1 MACVLGLDI
10 GTTSTIGVLIRP
22 PDQTIALASR
32 PVALRSDHVGWAEED
47 PEEWWANVGEIVREL
62 TRSSGVSPAEIAA
75 VGVTGMLPAVV
86 LLNSA
91 GRLLRPSIQQS
102 DARCRAEVAE
112 LRTEIDEKAF
122 LAKAGNGINQQLVIA
137 KLRWIERHEPA
148 VFARIAT
155 VFGSYDYINWRLTG
169 ERAIEQNWALEAGFV
184 DFKSQ
189 AIDDALVALAHIP
202 RAALPRKVASHDILG
217 VVSDRG
223 AAESGLEAG
232 TRVIGGA
239 ADHIASALGAGVVSA
254 GDVLLKF
261 GGSVDILTATDHAE
275 PDPRLFLDYHLRP
288 GLFVP
293 NGCMSTGG
301 SALNWFA
308 RHFAGG
314 ETQAAEKAGVSIHQW
329 LDRLAEQRPAG
340 SDGLVITPYF
350 LGEKTPIHDANA
362 RATFDGLTLS
372 HDIGHS
378 LEGPA
383 RGLCLCDRASCRGHE
398 RDRLQDRAL
407 HCFRRRIY
415 EPRLDADRRRRLAA
429 TGSKAGR
436 TPRLLRRRRLDGG
449 DRRQSRLR
457 LVCDFR
463 LRASLRPDRASARG
477 RGDLSPRL
485 SPLPRDLSRPCGTH
499 GVMSVFRAVAW
510 DIDGTLIDSEG
521 LHQRSLIE
529 TGAEFGVDLSDL
541 PDEAFRGIHMRDVWT
556 ALKPR
561 FPNTVDRN
569 TWIAAIERFYV
580 AHAPSLSAIP
590 GAVEAVRALAA
601 KGVAQACVSNSGR
614 SIVDANLDVLGIRR
628 LMAFSISLEDVSRGK
643 PDPEPYREAARRL
656 AIRPAAIVAVED
668 SGAGARSAR
677 SAGLYVMGYAPD
689 RDAIVGSDR
698 SIAKLM
704 EVLSLFDS

>member
-1 MACVLGLDI
+1 MESI
-10 GTTSTIGVLIRP
+10 SSSSP
-22 PDQTIALASR
+22 PSFD
-32 PVALRSDHVGWAEED
+32 G
-47 PEEWWANVGEIVREL
+47 
-62 TRSSGVSPAEIAA
+62 SSA
-75 VGVTGMLPAVV
+75 TNL
-86 LLNSA
+86 
-91 GRLLRPSIQQS
+91 Q
-102 DARCRAEVAE
+102 
-112 LRTEIDEKAF
+112 
-122 LAKAGNGINQQLVIA
+122 
-137 KLRWIERHEPA
+137 

-184 DFKSQ
+184 DLKSHT
-189 AIDDALVALAHIP
+189 IDDALVALAHIP
-202 RAALPRKVASHDILG
+202 RAALPRKVASHEILG

-232 TRVIGGA
+232 TPVIGGA

-261 GGSVDILTATDHAE
+261 GGSVDILTATDHAK

-314 ETQAAEKAGVSIHQW
+314 EAQAAETAGVSIHQW

-372 HDIGHS
+372 HDIGH
-378 LEGPA
+378 LW
-383 RGLCLCDRASCRGHE
+383 
-398 RDRLQDRAL
+398 RAL
-407 HCFRRRIY
+407 LEAYAYAIAHHVEVMNEIGYKTERFIVSDGGSTSRVWMQIV
-415 EPRLDADRRRRLAA
+415 ADVLQQPVQRLAGHP
-429 TGSKAGR
+429 GSCVGAAWTAAIGADLVSDWSAISAFVR
-436 TPRLLRRRRLDGG
+436 PSDRIAPRARR
-449 DRRQSRLR
+449 
-457 LVCDFR
+457 
-463 LRASLRPDRASARG
+463 
-477 RGDLSPRL
+477 RGDLSSRL
-485 SPLPRDLSRPCGTH
+485 SPLPRDLSRPRWTN

-580 AHAPSLSAIP
+580 AHAPSLSPIP

-614 SIVDANLDVLGIRR
+614 SIVDANLDALGIRR
-628 LMAFSISLEDVSRGK
+628 LMAFSISLEDVARGK

-677 SAGLYVMGYAPD
+677 CGGALRHGLRARQRRHRRLRSVNREADGSAVIVRFLIALLALTERQPARGIEEVQPLEVE
-689 RDAIVGSDR
+689 RDAHRLPCGAGSAALGDDPHP
-698 SIAKLM
+698 S
-704 EVLSLFDS
+704 